1 MEVMSFSERHGYKN
15 PAHVLEENDLPDA
28 LRNRIWNVLREVHF
42 RYISD
47 ERRGYSTIF
56 EILSRQ
62 LRHTYFK
69 IPVDERSS
77 NPRSERKFIRER
89 YFQLQFPEFYE
100 FLETMAGKEIASI
113 YRRGD
118 NRPIQFTK
126 RCNTVFEQER
136 ARFRFVSNLVTRIT
150 SHEQMAEVEKA
161 ANTDEA
167 GSHIHQAIELYRDMT
182 SPDYRNSIKESVSA
196 VEATYRRLTGEKHKD
211 ISAAIADMESKGVQL
226 PKPLKAGFS
235 NIYGWASGES
245 GIRHALMDGDRTV
258 TEAEAR
264 LMLVMCSA
272 YVNYLLSLR
281 ERHKSV

>member
-1 MEVMSFSERHGYKN
+1 MSFSERHGYKN
-15 PAHVLEENDLPDA
+15 PAPVLAEDDLPDA
-28 LRNRIWNVLREVHF
+28 LRNRIWDVLWTYHF
-42 RYISD
+42 RDISHG
-47 ERRGYSTIF
+47 RHGYSTIF
-56 EILSRQ
+56 DNLSKR

-69 IPVDERSS
+69 IPVDERPPKPSA
-77 NPRSERKFIRER
+77 ERKLIRDH
-89 YFQLQFPEFYE
+89 YFQLQFPEFYD
-100 FLETMAGKEIASI
+100 FLETMAGKTIASI

-118 NRPIQFTK
+118 IRPIQFTK

-136 ARFRFVSNLVTRIT
+136 AQFRFVSNLVTRIT

-167 GSHIHQAIELYRDMT
+167 GSHIHQAIELYRDRT

-211 ISAAIADMESKGVQL
+211 IPAAIAAMESKGMQL
-226 PKPLKAGFS
+226 PRSLKAGFS

-245 GIRHALMDGDRTV
+245 GIRHALMEDHRTV

-281 ERHKSV
+281 ERQKSV